1 MRYKFDS
8 KELEIVGTYNVDYPH
23 APQLTKYNT
32 PITPKENYLRM
43 FKGEKPLWM
52 PAHTDN
58 QYFGPNCLPDV
69 IARGPSGSFN
79 AEPVDLDHVGGPDM
93 FGVEWVY
100 VPAVNGSMPKPG
112 VNLVPDL
119 EHWEDYI
126 TFPDVNSWD
135 WAGDAERNKAFIHQ
149 GLATSFVIHNGL
161 FERLVAI
168 TNNMENVLM
177 ALIDEDQ
184 KPAVHRFFNR
194 LCDLY
199 EDIICNAK
207 KWFDIDIIWF
217 HDDWGS
223 QINSLFSL
231 DTCREMIMPYL
242 KRVADCAHKNGLYIE
257 FHSCGRN
264 ENLVPAMIEA
274 GIDAWRGQPVIN
286 DKKMLFE
293 KYGDKIILGIEPT
306 KLPADTEDMA
316 QLEKDCREFV
326 ERYAVSGRVYC
337 SMFKMPPKARD
348 LIYEMSRKLYAG
360 E

>member
-1 MRYKFDS
+1 MQCQFDQ
-8 KELEIVGTYNVDYPH
+8 KELEAIGTYNADYPH

-32 PITPKENYLRM
+32 PITPRENYLRM
-43 FKGEKPLWM
+43 FKGQKPLWM

-69 IARGPSGSFN
+69 IARGIAGSYN
-79 AEPVDLDHVGGPDM
+79 ADPVDLDHAGGPDM
-93 FGVEWVY
+93 LGVEWVF
-100 VPAVNGSMPKPG
+100 VPEVNGAMPKPG
-112 VNLVPDL
+112 FKLVPDMD
-119 EHWEDYI
+119 HWEDYV

-135 WAGDAERNKAFIHQ
+135 WAGSAERNKDFIHQ

-161 FERLVAI
+161 FERLI
-168 TNNMENVLM
+168 SIMDMEDALM
-177 ALIDEDQ
+177 ALIDDDQ
-184 KPAVHRFFNR
+184 KPAVHRFFDR

-199 EDIICNAK
+199 EEIICNAK
-207 KWFDIDIIWF
+207 KWFDIIWF

-231 DTCREMIMPYL
+231 DTCREMIVPYL
-242 KRVADCAHKNGLYIE
+242 KRVVDCAHQNGLYVE
-257 FHSCGRN
+257 LHSCGKN

-306 KLPADTEDMA
+306 RLPADTGDMER
-316 QLEKDCREFV
+316 LEKDCREFT
-326 ERYAVSGRVYC
+326 ERYAASGRVYC

-348 LIYEMSRKLYAG
+348 LIYKMSRELLA
-360 E
+360 ER